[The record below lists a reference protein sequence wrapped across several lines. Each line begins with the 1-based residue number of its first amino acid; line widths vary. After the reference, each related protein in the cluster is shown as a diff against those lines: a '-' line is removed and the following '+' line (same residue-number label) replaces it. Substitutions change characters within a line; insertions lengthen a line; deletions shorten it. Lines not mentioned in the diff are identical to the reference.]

1 MSRGAMIMMKAVLSA
16 LVALSMLAGASLS
29 ASAADE
35 YDFPSNVFD
44 NIQRHLP

>member
-1 MSRGAMIMMKAVLSA
+1 MKAILSA
-16 LVALSMLAGASLS
+16 LLALSVLSGATLS
-29 ASAADE
+29 AYAAADE

>member
-1 MSRGAMIMMKAVLSA
+1 MKAILSA
-16 LVALSMLAGASLS
+16 LLALSILSGATLS
-29 ASAADE
+29 AYAAEDE